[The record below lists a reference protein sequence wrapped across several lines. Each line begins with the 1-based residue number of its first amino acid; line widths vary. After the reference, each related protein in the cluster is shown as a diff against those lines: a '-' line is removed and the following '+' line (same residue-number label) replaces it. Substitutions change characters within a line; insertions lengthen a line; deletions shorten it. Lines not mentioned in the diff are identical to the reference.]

1 MLFRKLAE
9 GAGRKLGKLMQ
20 PVRIAVTGM
29 TVSESLTDLLPLI
42 GKQETLRRLS
52 AASRFFQGKT

>member
-1 MLFRKLAE
+1 
-9 GAGRKLGKLMQ
+9 MQ

-29 TVSESLTDLLPLI
+29 TVSESLTHLLPLV
-42 GKQETLRRLS
+42 GKKETLRRLS